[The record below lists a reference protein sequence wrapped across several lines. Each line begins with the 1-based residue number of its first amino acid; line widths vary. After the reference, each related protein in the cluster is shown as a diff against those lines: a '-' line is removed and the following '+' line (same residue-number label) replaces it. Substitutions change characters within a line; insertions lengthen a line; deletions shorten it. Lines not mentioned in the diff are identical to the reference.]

1 MNYIRN
7 YKMNSL
13 TEDNRRI
20 IVHDSSIDPYDEDS
34 IAKILMM
41 YHNMYYPVYVSDGVM
56 HLQHVEVDN
65 DRLN

>member
-1 MNYIRN
+1 MSFIRN

-34 IAKILMM
+34 IARILMM
-41 YHNMYYPVYVSDGVM
+41 YHNMYYPVFIDYGVM